1 MNYEFALNNKTDE
14 EIIKIIRSGNEKAVD
29 ILIERY
35 KSLVRSKSNKFFI
48 LGSEAKDVY
57 QEGMIGLY
65 MAIKNFKDDNTTT
78 FKTFANLCIERQLIT
93 ALKTANRQKHYVL
106 NNAVSLNSAI
116 DNDSSNSSEV
126 INLIENETSVDP
138 LDLLIDTEY
147 KKNIKHSIYSKL
159 STKEKNVLDEFLQ
172 GKSYVEIAEKLN
184 CKTKSIDTALTRIR
198 KKATKIRDDM
208 YSQNNL

>member
-1 MNYEFALNNKTDE
+1 MDYDFALDNKTDE

-29 ILIERY
+29 TLIERY
-35 KSLVRSKSNKFFI
+35 KTLVGNKAKKFFI

-65 MAIKNFKDDNTTT
+65 MAIRNFKDDNTTT
-78 FKTFANLCIERQLIT
+78 FKTFANLCVERQLIT

-116 DNDSSNSSEV
+116 DENSSNSSEV

-147 KKNIKHSIYSKL
+147 KINIKQSIYSKL
-159 STKEKNVLDEFLQ
+159 SNKEKDVLDEFLQ

-184 CKTKSIDTALTRIR
+184 CKTKSVDTALTRIR
-198 KKATKIRDDM
+198 KKASKIQEDM
-208 YSQNNL
+208 FSQNT